1 MELTTER
8 LRLRQWRD
16 SDLGAYAAFFAD
28 ERQARFVGGACPD
41 YEAWR
46 RLAVVAGHWAL
57 KGFGLWAVEER
68 DGGGFVGCVG
78 VQKPEGWP
86 EMELGYWIAPG
97 MQHRGYA
104 TEAGLAA
111 RAHAYDTLDI
121 DTLVSFIH
129 PDNTPSI
136 RVAERLGASLERY
149 IELLAFGRHGV
160 YRHPGPDA

>member
-8 LRLRQWRD
+8 LRLREWRD
-16 SDLGAYAAFFAD
+16 EDLPAYAAFFAD

-68 DGGGFVGCVG
+68 GSGHFVGCVG
-78 VQKPEGWP
+78 VQKPLGWP
-86 EMELGYWIAPG
+86 ETELGYWIASD

-111 RAHAYDTLDI
+111 RNHAYDTLHI

-129 PDNTPSI
+129 PDNTASI
-136 RVAERLGASLERY
+136 AVAERLGASLERY
-149 IELLAFGRHGV
+149 IELLAFGQHGV
-160 YRHPGPDA
+160 WRHPGPAS

>member
-8 LRLRQWRD
+8 LRLRLWRD
-16 SDLGAYAAFFAD
+16 DDLDDYVRFFSD

-68 DGGGFVGCVG
+68 DGGAFVGCVG
-78 VQKPEGWP
+78 VQRPQGWP
-86 EMELGYWIAPG
+86 ETELGYWLAAPK
-97 MQHRGYA
+97 QHLGYA
-104 TEAGLAA
+104 TEAARAA
-111 RAHAYDTLDI
+111 RAHAYETLPI

-136 RVAERLGASLERY
+136 RVAERLGAHLERHV
-149 IELLAFGRHGV
+149 ELLSFGRHCV